1 MDDYIPALVDIY
13 KQIKK
18 SIVVEVNKI
27 NMLKYIWDMIGLVN
41 ELSLDKIY
49 RVFLR
54 IVYNLI

>member
-1 MDDYIPALVDIY
+1 MDDYVPALVDIY

-18 SIVVEVNKI
+18 SIAVEINKI

-49 RVFLR
+49 RIFLR
-54 IVYNLI
+54 IVYY